1 MADAEKPA
9 PPASAGEKPP
19 ADAGE
24 KPPPAAHAA
33 AAAGSAAADAEP
45 WTAAI
50 TPALDM
56 HPDPRRFHKPNMY
69 ALGVLCNIVYEE
81 MVPEMFLELARK
93 VNPGFVD
100 VTVFDEGNA
109 QAAIFEHEDFVVVV
123 FRGTSSDDP
132 DDGSDW
138 GSNLEALMEI
148 VEILHLR
155 GRVHTGFW
163 KYADMLWRDGDSD
176 DAPGIMTTLTKL
188 QEAKKRPIMVAG
200 HSLGGAAAVLGAMRV
215 IEHFGGDEILS
226 QLVTFGQ
233 PRCVGHALGKTLGD
247 TLGARYCRV
256 VRGVDIVPMVPPSIG
271 YAHTG
276 VLYFINE
283 DETIIRNPNWLKQQ
297 IDRLFCWWGG
307 GGGWF
312 DAELSF
318 VSDHDMTAYW
328 RLVRDSKYEHEENA
342 IGHA

>member
-1 MADAEKPA
+1 MADDGDASAPA
-9 PPASAGEKPP
+9 PEPP
-19 ADAGE
+19 APESPAG
-24 KPPPAAHAA
+24 KPPPPAARAA
-33 AAAGSAAADAEP
+33 AAMGDAADDAPP
-45 WTAAI
+45 WHAGI

-56 HPDPRRFHKPNMY
+56 LPDPRRFHKPNLY

-81 MVPEMFLELARK
+81 MVPEVFLELARK

-100 VTVFDEGNA
+100 VKVFDEGNA
-109 QAAIFEHEDFVVVV
+109 QAAIFEHGDFVAVV

-148 VEILHLR
+148 VEILHLK

-163 KYADMLWRDGDSD
+163 KYADMLWKDGESD
-176 DAPGIMTTLTKL
+176 GAPGLMTTLAAL
-188 QEAKKRPIMVAG
+188 QAAKKRPIMVAG

-215 IEHFGGDEILS
+215 VQQFGGDEILS
-226 QLVTFGQ
+226 QLATFGQ
-233 PRCVGHALGKTLGD
+233 PRCVGHALAKTLQD

-271 YAHTG
+271 YAHCGT
-276 VLYFINE
+276 LYYINE
-283 DETIIRNPNWLKQQ
+283 DETIVRNPGWLKQQ
-297 IDRLFCWWGG
+297 IDRLVCWWGG

-318 VSDHDMTAYW
+318 VADHDMTEYW
-328 RLVRDSKYEHEENA
+328 RLVRDATYEHEENA
-342 IGHA
+342 M